1 MRIHMSARLFRPASL
16 AALTF
21 FLATAPAAAHH
32 VMGGKTPSTF
42 MEGLLSGFA
51 HPVIGADHLAF
62 LLAIG
67 VAVGVSGLSLALPAV
82 FVAAMAVG
90 VAVHVKAIG
99 LPGAEIV
106 VALSV
111 LLAGG
116 LIAWGR
122 TLPVGL
128 WAALFAVA
136 GLFHGYALGE
146 SIAGAESTPIWAY
159 LLGLVVIQSALTV
172 GVALVARRVAAGV
185 TDLAPRLAGAA
196 VVIVGLAAL
205 VQQLAGGA

>member
-1 MRIHMSARLFRPASL
+1 
-16 AALTF
+16 
-21 FLATAPAAAHH
+21 
-32 VMGGKTPSTF
+32 MGGKTPATF
-42 MEGLLSGFA
+42 MEGLLSGFG

-62 LLAIG
+62 LLAVG
-67 VAVGVSGLSLALPAV
+67 VAVGVGGLNLVLPAV
-82 FVAAMAVG
+82 FVVAMAVG
-90 VAVHVKAIG
+90 VAAHVKGMG
-99 LPGAEIV
+99 LPAAEIV

-122 TLPVGL
+122 TLPVVL

-146 SIAGAESTPIWAY
+146 TVAGAEMTPIWAY
-159 LLGLVVIQSALTV
+159 LLGLVVVQSALTV
-172 GVALVARRVAAGV
+172 GVALVTRRVAAGV

-205 VQQLAGGA
+205 VQQLVRGA